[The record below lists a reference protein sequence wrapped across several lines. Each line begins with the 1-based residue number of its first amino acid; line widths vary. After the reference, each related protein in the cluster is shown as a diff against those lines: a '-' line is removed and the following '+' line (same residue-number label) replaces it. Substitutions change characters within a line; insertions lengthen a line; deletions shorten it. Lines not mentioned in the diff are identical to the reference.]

1 MSAHRRRDG
10 EAVGL
15 LPTPRDRQSPG
26 GLPMSV
32 GDRPIAREDVW
43 TLLAVAYLS
52 ADGRGVDL
60 GSVARLCRILRRGR
74 PRSERE
80 LRRSLARLRRAGL
93 VTWSGGRYH
102 APARVANFLR
112 VRVHRRGT
120 WHDFRDLM
128 HHLGIV

>member
-1 MSAHRRRDG
+1 MSTHHRREG

-43 TLLAVAYLS
+43 TLLAVAYLG
-52 ADGRGVDL
+52 ADGRGAEP
-60 GSVARLCRILRRGR
+60 GSIGRLCRILRRPR
-74 PRSERE
+74 PRSDRE
-80 LRRSLARLRRAGL
+80 LRRSLGRLGQAGL
-93 VTWSGGRYH
+93 VIKSGGLYRT
-102 APARVANFLR
+102 PARVANFLR
-112 VRVHRRGT
+112 VRVHRRGI
-120 WHDFRDLM
+120 WHDYRDLM